1 MLVRLRGYGDGRD
14 RGTGARRL
22 RLAPEPSTVAD
33 EHLNGPSLP
42 NSPAL
47 HAHPQ
52 VIQPV
57 AGASGAQ
64 PGGELGARRD
74 PPSSASGPSTGP
86 LAQPASDAE
95 IRRELAAS
103 GLAANAHQAT
113 LTRDGLAIAPVNAP
127 LQVQEIIQA
136 GNQIAHL
143 PYVWGGGHGTFVDT
157 GYDCSGSISFV
168 FAAAGIL
175 KTTMVSGELASW
187 GAPGPGKWITVFANN
202 GHTFMYVAGL
212 RFDTVA
218 LAQTGTRWSNR
229 PADELEPR
237 RRSRSATRPGCRA
250 ALGGCSSSRWG
261 SGAGQPAA
269 AGAGS
274 GSARATARHSARS
287 RCRARVATR
296 GPRR

>member
-1 MLVRLRGYGDGRD
+1 MFVR
-14 RGTGARRL
+14 ARCVATVGIAG
-22 RLAPEPSTVAD
+22 LALAGCGSSHSTTVAD
-33 EHLNGPSLP
+33 KHLSGPSLP

-52 VIQPV
+52 VVQPV
-57 AGASGAQ
+57 AGAGTQSGGSGPAG
-64 PGGELGARRD
+64 PAAVSVG
-74 PPSSASGPSTGP
+74 PSSGP
-86 LAQPASDAE
+86 LPEPVSDAE

-103 GLAANAHQAT
+103 GLTANAHQAT
-113 LTRDGLAIAPVNAP
+113 LTTSGLAIAPVNAP
-127 LQVQEIIQA
+127 LAVQEIIQA

-175 KTTMVSGELASW
+175 KSTMVSGELASW

-218 LAQTGTRWSNR
+218 LAQTGSRWSNR
-229 PADELEPR
+229 PANEPDLNTFVVR
-237 RRSRSATRPGCRA
+237 HPPG
-250 ALGGCSSSRWG
+250 L
-261 SGAGQPAA
+261 
-269 AGAGS
+269 
-274 GSARATARHSARS
+274 
-287 RCRARVATR
+287 
-296 GPRR
+296 